1 MEGQKD
7 GRTDGMMESQ
17 KLCPSA
23 FLRKGRG
30 QKVTIGLIHKKEHIR
45 FNFSLKCEK
54 SEKLS

>member
-45 FNFSLKCEK
+45 VNFSLKCEK
-54 SEKLS
+54 K